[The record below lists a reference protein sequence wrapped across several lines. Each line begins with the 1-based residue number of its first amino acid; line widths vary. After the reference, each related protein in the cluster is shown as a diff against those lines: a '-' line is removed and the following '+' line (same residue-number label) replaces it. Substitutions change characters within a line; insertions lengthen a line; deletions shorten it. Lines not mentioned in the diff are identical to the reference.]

1 MSQFATKVITKKFHA
16 MLKVL
21 LSLSCPSLTMTSE
34 VDTLGELT
42 EKLKRLI
49 DDIQN
54 QYESFIDSNQLYK
67 QRKVNEKAFFG
78 SIGDYMVAMSALN
91 FLAIRVI
98 LEMKSTMD
106 KRVSIKNTSGE
117 MASPSTDT
125 DRASND
131 TDPLQNTGSSVHV
144 GEEYTMPKP
153 QQPQQ
158 QEPTFKPID
167 IEVRRSSV
175 YNKETTIKSCIVCGS
190 IIPKQAKFCSKCGN
204 SQ

>member
-1 MSQFATKVITKKFHA
+1 
-16 MLKVL
+16 
-21 LSLSCPSLTMTSE
+21 MTFEADS
-34 VDTLGELT
+34 LGELT

-67 QRKVNEKAFFG
+67 QNKVNEKAFFG
-78 SIGDYMVAMSALN
+78 SIGDYMVEMSAMN

-98 LEMKSTMD
+98 LEMKTAMD
-106 KRVSIKNTSGE
+106 KRVSIKNASGE
-117 MASPSTDT
+117 IPSPSTTNTAIHD
-125 DRASND
+125 
-131 TDPLQNTGSSVHV
+131 TGSSVDV

-167 IEVRRSSV
+167 IDVRRSSV
-175 YNKETTIKSCIVCGS
+175 YNKETTIKSCIVCGTV
-190 IIPKQAKFCSKCGN
+190 IPKQAKFCSKCGN

>member
-1 MSQFATKVITKKFHA
+1 MSQSAIKVITKRFHA

-78 SIGDYMVAMSALN
+78 SIGDYMVAMSTLN

-98 LEMKSTMD
+98 LEMKATMD
-106 KRVSIKNTSGE
+106 KRVSIKNTSGG

-131 TDPLQNTGSSVHV
+131 KDSLQGTVRV
-144 GEEYTMPKP
+144 GEEFTMPKP

-167 IEVRRSSV
+167 IDVRRSSV
-175 YNKETTIKSCIVCGS
+175 YNKEIATKSCVVCGS
-190 IIPKQAKFCSKCGN
+190 TIPKQAKFCSKCGN

>member
-1 MSQFATKVITKKFHA
+1 MSQSATKVITKRFHA

-21 LSLSCPSLTMTSE
+21 LSLSSPSLTMTSE
-34 VDTLGELT
+34 VGTLGELT

-78 SIGDYMVAMSALN
+78 SIGDYMVAMSTLN

-98 LEMKSTMD
+98 LEMKATMD
-106 KRVSIKNTSGE
+106 KRVSIKNTSGG

-125 DRASND
+125 DRVSND
-131 TDPLQNTGSSVHV
+131 KDSLQGTGSSVRV
-144 GEEYTMPKP
+144 GEEFTMPKP

-167 IEVRRSSV
+167 IDVRRSSV
-175 YNKETTIKSCIVCGS
+175 YNKETATKSCVVCGS
-190 IIPKQAKFCSKCGN
+190 TIPKQAKFCSKCGN

>member
-1 MSQFATKVITKKFHA
+1 
-16 MLKVL
+16 
-21 LSLSCPSLTMTSE
+21 MTFE
-34 VDTLGELT
+34 VDTLGELI

-54 QYESFIDSNQLYK
+54 QYESFIDANQLYK

-78 SIGDYMVAMSALN
+78 SIGDYMVAMSAMN

-98 LEMKSTMD
+98 LEMKAAMD
-106 KRVSIKNTSGE
+106 KRVSMKNVNGE

-125 DRASND
+125 SQVIND
-131 TDPLQNTGSSVHV
+131 IDPLQGTGSSVDV

-167 IEVRRSSV
+167 IDVRRSSE
-175 YNKETTIKSCIVCGS
+175 YNKETTIKSCIVCGTV
-190 IIPKQAKFCSKCGN
+190 IPMQAKFCSKCGN

>member
-1 MSQFATKVITKKFHA
+1 

-21 LSLSCPSLTMTSE
+21 LGLSCPSLTMTSK

-78 SIGDYMVAMSALN
+78 SIGDYMVSVSTLN

-98 LEMKSTMD
+98 LEMKATMD
-106 KRVSIKNTSGE
+106 KRVSIKNTNSE

-131 TDPLQNTGSSVHV
+131 TDPLQGTGSSVHI
-144 GEEYTMPKP
+144 GEEFTMPK
-153 QQPQQ
+153 PQQ

-167 IEVRRSSV
+167 IDVRRSSV
-175 YNKETTIKSCIVCGS
+175 YNKETAIKSCGVCGS
-190 IIPKQAKFCSKCGN
+190 TIPKQAKFCSKCGN

>member
-1 MSQFATKVITKKFHA
+1 MSQSATKVITQRFHA

-21 LSLSCPSLTMTSE
+21 LGLSCPSLTMTSK

-78 SIGDYMVAMSALN
+78 SIGDYMVAMSTLN

-98 LEMKSTMD
+98 LEMKATMD
-106 KRVSIKNTSGE
+106 KRVSIKNTNSE

-131 TDPLQNTGSSVHV
+131 TDPLQDTGSSVRI
-144 GEEYTMPKP
+144 GEEFTMPK
-153 QQPQQ
+153 PQQ

-167 IEVRRSSV
+167 IDVRRSSV
-175 YNKETTIKSCIVCGS
+175 YNKETAIKSCVICGS
-190 IIPKQAKFCSKCGN
+190 TIPKQAKFCSKCGN